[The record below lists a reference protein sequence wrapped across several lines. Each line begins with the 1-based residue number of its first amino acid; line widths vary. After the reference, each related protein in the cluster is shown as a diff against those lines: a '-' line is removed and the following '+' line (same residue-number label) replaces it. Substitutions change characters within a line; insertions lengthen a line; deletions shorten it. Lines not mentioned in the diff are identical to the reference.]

1 MELFINENCTVM
13 KKNTIKTNITQLKK
27 ISSKMPKTINEAIN
41 FNETDDMEMI
51 DDEPMGDELM
61 GDELMGDEP
70 VISQETENMNADE
83 LLSDIRKKALKAM
96 ANLADTPE
104 DPNYEVLKKIF
115 MMLDKAVTE
124 KQEQREVMAK
134 NPNITQH

>member
-1 MELFINENCTVM
+1 M
-13 KKNTIKTNITQLKK
+13 KKNTINTNIKQLKN
-27 ISSKMPKTINEAIN
+27 ISSRMPKTINEAIN
-41 FNETDDMEMI
+41 FNETDDMDMEMM
-51 DDEPMGDELM
+51 DDEPMGDEHI
-61 GDELMGDEP
+61 GVEP
-70 VISQETENMNADE
+70 AISKETENMNADE

>member
-1 MELFINENCTVM
+1 M
-13 KKNTIKTNITQLKK
+13 KKNTMNRNIKQLKK
-27 ISSKMPKTINEAIN
+27 LSSRMPRTINEAIN
-41 FNETDDMEMI
+41 FNEVDDMDMNMEDDFSSEKQLSAPKMDDNSEMGA
-51 DDEPMGDELM
+51 E
-61 GDELMGDEP
+61 
-70 VISQETENMNADE
+70 E

-115 MMLDKAVTE
+115 MMLDKGVTE

-134 NPNITQH
+134 NPNLNR

>member
-1 MELFINENCTVM
+1 M

-27 ISSKMPKTINEAIN
+27 ISSKLPKTINEAIN
-41 FNETDDMEMI
+41 FNEDDDMEMI
-51 DDEPMGDELM
+51 DDEPMGDEPM
-61 GDELMGDEP
+61 GGEP

>member
-1 MELFINENCTVM
+1 M
-13 KKNTIKTNITQLKK
+13 KKNTMKTNINQIRK

-41 FNETDDMEMI
+41 FNETDDMDMEMM
-51 DDEPMGDELM
+51 DDEPMGDEPM
-61 GDELMGDEP
+61 GEEP

-124 KQEQREVMAK
+124 KQEQREVMEK